1 MPKPVEI
8 EFLMRDKLSGGL
20 DAAGKSAEALGD
32 RVERVSQSITERIA
46 AQREQVRYVE
56 QCLKDLR
63 RQYDRLGPGKAQTE
77 MRAEIEACTR
87 ALEEDKAVLNGLR
100 SEHEKNSATA
110 RGLTMELRQLQGA
123 MAKMRLEGRQNSQE
137 YQTMAQRA
145 ALLQDTLGDLRTQTK
160 ILSHD
165 NAGLQGLIS
174 GASGVAGAFTMAT
187 GIMGAFASEN
197 ENLVKIQTRVQS
209 VLAITM
215 GLQQVMNALNKDS
228 AFRLV
233 TVVKMKNLLTAA
245 NTRLAAS
252 LGIST
257 AAASALMATLTL
269 GLSAVITG
277 LIVLWDRYSDSQEAA
292 AAKAK
297 ERVEIEKEGRA
308 QMIKTRFEIDSTLK
322 SLKEFNGT
330 KEQEKAKVEELNRKY
345 GESFGYYNTISE
357 WYDVLLQKGEAY
369 IQMLFLQAKV
379 QALINKATEADEQV
393 NTLQATPANKVKG
406 ATGGFGR
413 WMAKVG
419 GAQMGIL
426 PGDMDREVD
435 KSNEEVKARL
445 VQAARE
451 QRDAY
456 LDEAKKLVEDIAD
469 LGKESG
475 LGGFIAPP
483 KDGSGDVSKLT
494 QNLVDYET
502 KARRRIEDTRI
513 SLMKEGFEKERAEAQ
528 NAFEQEKAR
537 IAKEEQERLQ
547 LYERLRKAGGKVTP
561 GQKSTILAQAAA
573 QRVQAARKL
582 DHTLT
587 EIDKKEEKADA
598 DHLENLLKTYKDYAA
613 EREDAERKHDKAI
626 AALRSHLSDE
636 RLAALG
642 KQMTDRFV
650 GNVDLLARPMIDAA
664 RLAEKGWQ
672 DAGEGIATVFSSQF
686 GIDDAAGKRHEIL
699 ITPILPNGDV
709 LSEEELN
716 AYIDESLN
724 GAEDILKADTLGLV
738 IAVDV
743 DPDGTAGEALHLLQE
758 KYYALKQD
766 TEGNAASD
774 ARIRRALKV
783 AEDTKN
789 RELADLSGLLAKYRD
804 FETQRAEIRRQ
815 GNEDI
820 AALEE
825 QRTEANSE
833 QIDRAIAVARQKI
846 EEGIRSVND
855 AEAASISK
863 DNGFLKQLFGDYSS
877 LSFDKLRELIA
888 QAKQLRAYLNGKG
901 SAEGITFIS
910 AAELKNIEKSPAELD
925 KLRKALDKLLQ
936 TGKKSGSNKW
946 ENIFKTFEKGL
957 AELKGANGIKDIS
970 GAIGTIGSAA
980 ANAAGELAAMFD
992 QMGDTQTADA
1002 ISGVQQVM
1010 SAVSNIGQGFAKGGI
1025 VGGIGAAIGEAAN
1038 FIGQAF
1044 AAEARHR
1051 EALKEIERA
1060 KLDFQRQYNLAL
1072 LEQNLLLEEATSVFG
1087 ERQIMKA
1094 ANAMQVYKDALSQF
1108 EAEMKGSA
1116 PTMNWFER
1124 ITGDARGTYA
1134 ARMAQYKEGIY
1145 GLASAQ
1151 IVTGHKKTGLF
1162 GWGKGKDLYSS
1173 ILSVYPE
1180 LIDANGELD
1189 TAMLQT
1195 ILDTRKMSDETRK
1208 YLENLIELKDAMDEA
1223 EQALEDYLSST
1234 FGSLG
1239 DSVLDRVRDMAKGV
1253 TGVYGDMCDDISSKL
1268 EELAEQVV
1276 YSLFFADKFDKL
1288 QDNLKSIYAS
1298 GKSEEDIAY
1307 DVMELLDDFYSGIGS
1322 NMDAAEAW
1330 MEEFAKRAE
1339 EMGYELWKPD
1349 STTQS
1354 GKAGAFTTTMTQD
1367 QGTKLEGLMTS
1378 LQMHGASVDDKM
1390 DDIAEGLGASLDALN
1405 RIAKNTDTLPQI
1417 LALWQAIKRDG
1428 LKAK

>member
-804 FETQRAEIRRQ
+804 FEAQRAEIRRQ

-855 AEAASISK
+855 AEAASVSK

-877 LSFDKLRELIA
+877 MSFDKLRDLIA
-888 QAKQLRAYLNGKG
+888 QAKQLQAYLNGKG

-936 TGKKSGSNKW
+936 TGKKGGTNKW

-970 GAIGTIGSAA
+970 GAIGTIGGAA
-980 ANAAGELAAMFD
+980 ADAAGELAAMFD

-1025 VGGIGAAIGEAAN
+1025 VGGIGAAIGEAMN

-1072 LEQNLLLEEATSVFG
+1072 LEQNLLLKEATSVFG

-1094 ANAMQVYKDALSQF
+1094 ANAMQVYKEALSQF

-1116 PTMNWFER
+1116 PTMNWIER
-1124 ITGDARGTYA
+1124 FTGDAFGTYA
-1134 ARMAQYKEGIY
+1134 ARMAQYREGIY

-1208 YLENLIELKDAMDEA
+1208 YLENLIELKGAMDEA

-1288 QDNLKSIYAS
+1288 QDDLKSIYAS

-1307 DVMELLDDFYSGIGS
+1307 DVMDLLDDFYSGIGS
-1322 NMDAAEAW
+1322 NMDTAEAW

-1339 EMGYELWKPD
+1339 GMGYELWKPD
-1349 STTQS
+1349 ATTQS
-1354 GKAGAFTTTMTQD
+1354 GKAGAFTTMTQD
-1367 QGTKLEGLMTS
+1367 QGSKLEGLMTS

-1390 DDIAEGLGASLDALN
+1390 DDIAEGLGSSLDALN

>member
-345 GESFGYYNTISE
+345 GESFGYYNTIAE

-393 NTLQATPANKVKG
+393 NTLQATPTDKVKG

-426 PGDMDREVD
+426 PSEMDREVD

-456 LDEAKKLVEDIAD
+456 LDEAKKLVEGIAD

-582 DHTLT
+582 DHTLA

-598 DHLENLLKTYKDYAA
+598 DHLENLLKTYKDYAT

-636 RLAALG
+636 RLAAFG

-686 GIDDAAGKRHEIL
+686 GIDDAAGRRHEIL

-804 FETQRAEIRRQ
+804 FEAQRAEIRRQ

-855 AEAASISK
+855 AEAASVSK

-877 LSFDKLRELIA
+877 MSFDKLRDLIA
-888 QAKQLRAYLNGKG
+888 QAKQLQAYLNGKG

-936 TGKKSGSNKW
+936 TGKKGGTNKW

-970 GAIGTIGSAA
+970 GAIGTIGGAA
-980 ANAAGELAAMFD
+980 ADAAGELAAMFD

-1025 VGGIGAAIGEAAN
+1025 VGGIGAAIGEAMN

-1072 LEQNLLLEEATSVFG
+1072 LEQNLLLKEATSVFG

-1094 ANAMQVYKDALSQF
+1094 ANAMQVYKEALSQF

-1116 PTMNWFER
+1116 PTMNWIER
-1124 ITGDARGTYA
+1124 FTGDAFGTYA
-1134 ARMAQYKEGIY
+1134 ARMAQYREGIY

-1208 YLENLIELKDAMDEA
+1208 YLENLIELKGVMDEA

-1253 TGVYGDMCDDISSKL
+1253 TGVYGDMCDDISAKL

-1288 QDNLKSIYAS
+1288 QDDLKSIYAS

-1307 DVMELLDDFYSGIGS
+1307 DVMDLLDDFYSGIGS
-1322 NMDAAEAW
+1322 NMDTAEAW

-1339 EMGYELWKPD
+1339 GMGYELWKPD
-1349 STTQS
+1349 ATTQS
-1354 GKAGAFTTTMTQD
+1354 GKAGAFTTMTQD
-1367 QGTKLEGLMTS
+1367 QGSKLEGLMTS

-1390 DDIAEGLGASLDALN
+1390 DDIAEGLGSSLDALN

>member
-345 GESFGYYNTISE
+345 GESFGYYNTIAE

-393 NTLQATPANKVKG
+393 NTLQATPTDKVKG

-426 PGDMDREVD
+426 PSEMDREVD

-456 LDEAKKLVEDIAD
+456 LDEAKKLVEGIAD

-582 DHTLT
+582 DHTLA

-598 DHLENLLKTYKDYAA
+598 DHLENLLKTYKDYAT

-686 GIDDAAGKRHEIL
+686 GIDDAAGRRHEIL

-804 FETQRAEIRRQ
+804 FEAQRAEIRRQ

-855 AEAASISK
+855 AEAASVSK

-877 LSFDKLRELIA
+877 MSFDKLRDLIA
-888 QAKQLRAYLNGKG
+888 QAKQLQAYLNGKG

-936 TGKKSGSNKW
+936 TGKKGGTNKW

-970 GAIGTIGSAA
+970 GAIGTIGGAA
-980 ANAAGELAAMFD
+980 ADAAGELAAMFD

-1025 VGGIGAAIGEAAN
+1025 VGGIGAAIGEAMN

-1072 LEQNLLLEEATSVFG
+1072 LEQNLLLKEATSVFG

-1094 ANAMQVYKDALSQF
+1094 ANAMQVYKEALSQF

-1116 PTMNWFER
+1116 PTMNWIER
-1124 ITGDARGTYA
+1124 FTGDAFGTYA
-1134 ARMAQYKEGIY
+1134 ARMAQYREGIY

-1208 YLENLIELKDAMDEA
+1208 YLENLIELKGAMDEA

-1253 TGVYGDMCDDISSKL
+1253 TGVYGDMCDDISAKL

-1288 QDNLKSIYAS
+1288 QDDLKSIYAS

-1307 DVMELLDDFYSGIGS
+1307 DVMDLLDDFYSGIGS
-1322 NMDAAEAW
+1322 NMDTAEAW

-1339 EMGYELWKPD
+1339 GMGYELWKPD
-1349 STTQS
+1349 ATTQS
-1354 GKAGAFTTTMTQD
+1354 GKAGAFTTMTQD
-1367 QGTKLEGLMTS
+1367 QGSKLEGLMTS

-1390 DDIAEGLGASLDALN
+1390 DDIAEGLGSSLDALN

>member
-63 RQYDRLGPGKAQTE
+63 RQYDRLGPGTAQTE

-297 ERVEIEKEGRA
+297 ECVEIEKEGRA

-345 GESFGYYNTISE
+345 GESFGYYNTIAE

-393 NTLQATPANKVKG
+393 NTLQATPADKVKG

-426 PGDMDREVD
+426 PSEMDREVD
-435 KSNEEVKARL
+435 KSNEKVKARL

-547 LYERLRKAGGKVTP
+547 LYERLRKVGGKVTP

-582 DHTLT
+582 DHTLA

-686 GIDDAAGKRHEIL
+686 GIDDAAGRRHEIL

-724 GAEDILKADTLGLV
+724 GAEDILKADALGLV

-804 FETQRAEIRRQ
+804 FEAQRAEIRRQ

-888 QAKQLRAYLNGKG
+888 QAKELQAYLNGKG

-910 AAELKNIEKSPAELD
+910 AADLKNIEKSPAELD

-936 TGKKSGSNKW
+936 TGKKGGTNKW

-970 GAIGTIGSAA
+970 GAIGTIGGAA
-980 ANAAGELAAMFD
+980 ADAAGELAAMFD

-1072 LEQNLLLEEATSVFG
+1072 LEQNLLLKEASNVFG

-1124 ITGDARGTYA
+1124 ITGDALGTYA

-1288 QDNLKSIYAS
+1288 QDDLKSIYAS

-1307 DVMELLDDFYSGIGS
+1307 DVMDLLDDFYSGIGS

-1330 MEEFAKRAE
+1330 REEFAKRAE
-1339 EMGYELWKPD
+1339 EMGYDLWKPD
-1349 STTQS
+1349 ATTQS
-1354 GKAGAFTTTMTQD
+1354 GKAGASTTMTQD

-1390 DDIAEGLGASLDALN
+1390 DDIAEGLGSSLDALN

>member
-215 GLQQVMNALNKDS
+215 GLQQVMNALNEDS

-345 GESFGYYNTISE
+345 GESFGYYNTIAE

-369 IQMLFLQAKV
+369 IRMLFLQAKV

-393 NTLQATPANKVKG
+393 NTLQATPADKVKG

-426 PGDMDREVD
+426 PSEMDREVD

-582 DHTLT
+582 DHTLA

-598 DHLENLLKTYKDYAA
+598 DHLENLLKTYKDYAT

-686 GIDDAAGKRHEIL
+686 GIDDAAGRRHEIL

-804 FETQRAEIRRQ
+804 FEAQRAEIRRQ

-855 AEAASISK
+855 AEAASVSK

-877 LSFDKLRELIA
+877 MSFDKLRDLIA
-888 QAKQLRAYLNGKG
+888 QAKQLQAYLNGKG

-936 TGKKSGSNKW
+936 TGKKGGTNKW

-970 GAIGTIGSAA
+970 GAIGTIGGAA
-980 ANAAGELAAMFD
+980 ADAAGELAAMFD

-1025 VGGIGAAIGEAAN
+1025 VGGIGAAIGEAMN

-1072 LEQNLLLEEATSVFG
+1072 LEQNLLLKEATSVFG

-1094 ANAMQVYKDALSQF
+1094 ANAMQVYKEALSQF

-1116 PTMNWFER
+1116 PTMNWIER
-1124 ITGDARGTYA
+1124 FTGDAFGTYA
-1134 ARMAQYKEGIY
+1134 ARMAQYREGIY

-1208 YLENLIELKDAMDEA
+1208 YLENLIELKGAMDEA

-1253 TGVYGDMCDDISSKL
+1253 TGVYGDMCDDISAKL

-1288 QDNLKSIYAS
+1288 QDDLKSIYAS

-1307 DVMELLDDFYSGIGS
+1307 DVMDLLDDFYSGIGS
-1322 NMDAAEAW
+1322 NMDTAEAW

-1349 STTQS
+1349 ATTQS
-1354 GKAGAFTTTMTQD
+1354 GKAGAFTTMTQD
-1367 QGTKLEGLMTS
+1367 QGSKLEGLMTS

-1390 DDIAEGLGASLDALN
+1390 DDIAEGLGSSLDALN

>member
-345 GESFGYYNTISE
+345 GESFGYYNTIAE

-393 NTLQATPANKVKG
+393 NTLQATPADKVKG

-413 WMAKVG
+413 WMAKVD

-426 PGDMDREVD
+426 PSEMDREVD

-582 DHTLT
+582 DHTLA

-598 DHLENLLKTYKDYAA
+598 DHLENLLKTYKDYAT

-686 GIDDAAGKRHEIL
+686 GIDDAAGRRHEIL

-804 FETQRAEIRRQ
+804 FEAQRAEIRRQ

-855 AEAASISK
+855 AEAASVSK

-877 LSFDKLRELIA
+877 MSFDKLRDLIA
-888 QAKQLRAYLNGKG
+888 QAKQLQAYLNGKG

-936 TGKKSGSNKW
+936 MGKKGGTNKW

-970 GAIGTIGSAA
+970 GAIGTIGGAA
-980 ANAAGELAAMFD
+980 ADAAGELAAMFD

-1025 VGGIGAAIGEAAN
+1025 VGGIGAAIGEAMN

-1072 LEQNLLLEEATSVFG
+1072 LEQNLLLKEATSVFG

-1094 ANAMQVYKDALSQF
+1094 ANAMQVYKEALSQF

-1116 PTMNWFER
+1116 PTMNWIER
-1124 ITGDARGTYA
+1124 FTGDAFGTYA
-1134 ARMAQYKEGIY
+1134 ARMAQYREGIY

-1208 YLENLIELKDAMDEA
+1208 YLENLIELKGAMDEA

-1288 QDNLKSIYAS
+1288 QDDLKSIYAS

-1307 DVMELLDDFYSGIGS
+1307 DVMDLLDDFYSGIGS

-1349 STTQS
+1349 ATTQS
-1354 GKAGAFTTTMTQD
+1354 GKAGAFTTMAQD

-1390 DDIAEGLGASLDALN
+1390 DDIAEGLGSSLDALN

>member
-20 DAAGKSAEALGD
+20 EAAGKSAEALGD

-46 AQREQVRYVE
+46 TQREQVRYVE

-345 GESFGYYNTISE
+345 GESFGYYNTIAE

-393 NTLQATPANKVKG
+393 NTLQATPADKVKG

-426 PGDMDREVD
+426 LSEMDREVD

-582 DHTLT
+582 DHTLA

-613 EREDAERKHDKAI
+613 EREGAERKHDKAI

-650 GNVDLLARPMIDAA
+650 GNVDLLARPMINAA

-686 GIDDAAGKRHEIL
+686 GIDDAAGRRHEIL

-804 FETQRAEIRRQ
+804 FEAQRAEIRRQ

-855 AEAASISK
+855 AEAASVSK

-877 LSFDKLRELIA
+877 MSFDKLRDLIA
-888 QAKQLRAYLNGKG
+888 QAKQLQAYLNGKG

-936 TGKKSGSNKW
+936 TGKKGGTNKW

-970 GAIGTIGSAA
+970 GAIGTIGGAA
-980 ANAAGELAAMFD
+980 ADAAGELAAMFD

-1025 VGGIGAAIGEAAN
+1025 VGGIGAAIGEAMN

-1072 LEQNLLLEEATSVFG
+1072 LEQNLLLKEATSVFG

-1094 ANAMQVYKDALSQF
+1094 ANAMQVYKEALSQF

-1116 PTMNWFER
+1116 PTMNWIER
-1124 ITGDARGTYA
+1124 FTGDAFGTYA
-1134 ARMAQYKEGIY
+1134 ARMAQYREGIY

-1208 YLENLIELKDAMDEA
+1208 YLENLIELKGAMDEA

-1253 TGVYGDMCDDISSKL
+1253 TGVYGDMCDDISAKL

-1288 QDNLKSIYAS
+1288 QDDLKSIYAS

-1307 DVMELLDDFYSGIGS
+1307 DAMDLLDDFYSGIGS
-1322 NMDAAEAW
+1322 NMNAAEAW

-1354 GKAGAFTTTMTQD
+1354 GKAGASTTMTQD

-1390 DDIAEGLGASLDALN
+1390 DDIAEGLGSSLDALN

>member
-1 MPKPVEI
+1 MAKPVEI

-20 DAAGKSAEALGD
+20 NAAGKSVDALGD

-63 RQYDRLGPGKAQTE
+63 RQYDKLAPGKAQTE

-87 ALEEDKAVLNGLR
+87 ALDEDKAMLAGLR

-160 ILSHD
+160 ILAHD
-165 NAGLQGLIS
+165 NAGLQGLMS
-174 GASGVAGAFTMAT
+174 GVNGVAGAFTMAT
-187 GIMGAFASEN
+187 GVMGAFASEN

-209 VLAITM
+209 VLAITI

-233 TVVKMKNLLTAA
+233 TVVKMKNLLAAA

-277 LIVLWDRYSDSQEAA
+277 LIVLWDRYADSQEEA

-297 ERVEIEKEGRA
+297 ERVEIEKAGRA
-308 QMIKTRFEIDSTLK
+308 QMIKTRFEIDSTVK
-322 SLKEFNGT
+322 SLKEFTGT

-345 GESFGYYNTISE
+345 GESFGYYNSIAE
-357 WYDVLLQKGEAY
+357 WYDVLLEKGEAY

-379 QALINKATEADEQV
+379 QGLIDKATEADER
-393 NTLQATPANKVKG
+393 LQTAEAKPTSDYDTWWGYGGKVDRFFSTNERYQNSPNGVWLK
-406 ATGGFGR
+406 AEAVSA
-413 WMAKVG
+413 AKK
-419 GAQMGIL
+419 
-426 PGDMDREVD
+426 E
-435 KSNEEVKARL
+435 
-445 VQAARE
+445 
-451 QRDAY
+451 RDAY
-456 LDEAKKLVEDIAD
+456 LEEAKKLMDDIANI
-469 LGKESG
+469 GKDSG
-475 LGGFIAPP
+475 IRGFIKPS
-483 KDGSGDVSKLT
+483 KGGSTDASKLT

-502 KARRRIEDTRI
+502 KARQRIENTRI
-513 SLMKEGFEKERAEAQ
+513 ALMKEGFEKERAEAQ

-547 LYERLRKAGGKVTP
+547 LYDRLRKAGGKVSP
-561 GQKSTILAQAAA
+561 EQKGAILAQAAA
-573 QRVQAARKL
+573 QRVQAAQVL
-582 DHTLT
+582 DKALAD
-587 EIDKKEEKADA
+587 IDKKEEKANKEQ
-598 DHLENLLKTYKDYAA
+598 LEKLLKPYQDYAA
-613 EREDAERKHDKAI
+613 QREEIESKHNKAI
-626 AALRSHLSDE
+626 AELRSHLSDE

-642 KQMTDRFV
+642 KRMTDRFS

-699 ITPILPNGDV
+699 VTPILPSGEV
-709 LSEEELN
+709 LSEAELN

-724 GAEDILKADTLGLV
+724 GADDILKADTLGLV

-758 KYYALKQD
+758 EYYALKQD

-783 AEDTKN
+783 AENTKT

-804 FETQRAEIRRQ
+804 FEAQRAEIRRQ

-825 QRTEANSE
+825 QRTKDNSE

-855 AEAASISK
+855 AEAAAVSK
-863 DNGFLKQLFGDYSS
+863 DNGFLKQLFGDYST
-877 LSFDKLRELIA
+877 LSFDKLRDLIA
-888 QAKQLRAYLNGKG
+888 QAKQLQAYLNGKG

-910 AAELKNIEKSPAELD
+910 AADLKNIEKSPAELD
-925 KLRKALDKLLQ
+925 KLRKALDKLLK
-936 TGKKSGSNKW
+936 TGKSNGSNKW
-946 ENIFKTFEKGL
+946 ESIFKTFEKGL
-957 AELKGANGIKDIS
+957 AELNSAKGAKEIS

-980 ANAAGELAAMFD
+980 ADAAGELADMFE

-1010 SAVSNIGQGFAKGGI
+1010 GAVSNIGQGFAKGGLI
-1025 VGGIGAAIGEAAN
+1025 GGIGAAIGEAAN

-1072 LEQNLLLEEATSVFG
+1072 LEQNLLLKEASNVFG

-1094 ANAMQVYKDALSQF
+1094 ANAMQVYKEALSQF
-1108 EAEMKGSA
+1108 AAEMKGSA
-1116 PTMNWFER
+1116 PTMSLIER
-1124 ITGDARGTYA
+1124 ITGDAYGTYA
-1134 ARMAQYKEGIY
+1134 ARMAQYQEGIY

-1162 GWGKGKDLYSS
+1162 GWGKGKDVYSS
-1173 ILSVYPE
+1173 ILAVYPE
-1180 LIDANGELD
+1180 LIDANGNLD
-1189 TAMLQT
+1189 TVMLQT

-1223 EQALEDYLSST
+1223 EQALKDYLSET

-1253 TGVYGDMCDDISSKL
+1253 TGVYDDMCDDIAAKL
-1268 EELAEQVV
+1268 EELADQVV

-1288 QDNLKSIYAS
+1288 QDDLKSIYSS

-1307 DVMELLDDFYSGIGS
+1307 DVMDLLDDFYSGIGS

-1330 MEEFAKRAE
+1330 MVEFAKRAE

-1349 STTQS
+1349 GTTQS
-1354 GKAGAFTTTMTQD
+1354 GRAGAFTAMTQD

-1390 DDIAEGLGASLDALN
+1390 DNIAEGLGASLDALN
-1405 RIAKNTDTLPQI
+1405 RIAKNTDALPLM

-1428 LKAK
+1428 LKVK

>member
-110 RGLTMELRQLQGA
+110 RGLTMGLRQLQGA

-345 GESFGYYNTISE
+345 GESFGYYNTIAE

-393 NTLQATPANKVKG
+393 NTLQATPADKVKG

-419 GAQMGIL
+419 GAQMGML
-426 PGDMDREVD
+426 PSEMDREVD
-435 KSNEEVKARL
+435 KSNEKVKARL

-582 DHTLT
+582 DHTLA

-598 DHLENLLKTYKDYAA
+598 DHLENLLKTYKDYAT

-686 GIDDAAGKRHEIL
+686 GIDDAAGRRHEIL

-804 FETQRAEIRRQ
+804 FEAQRAEIRRQ

-863 DNGFLKQLFGDYSS
+863 DNGFLKQLFGDYLS

-888 QAKQLRAYLNGKG
+888 QAKELQAYLNGKG

-910 AAELKNIEKSPAELD
+910 AADLKNIEKSPAELD

-936 TGKKSGSNKW
+936 TGKKGGTNKW

-970 GAIGTIGSAA
+970 GAIGTIGGVAA
-980 ANAAGELAAMFD
+980 DAAGELAAMFD

-1025 VGGIGAAIGEAAN
+1025 VGGIGAAIGEAMN

-1072 LEQNLLLEEATSVFG
+1072 LEQNLLLKEATSVFG

-1094 ANAMQVYKDALSQF
+1094 ANAMQVYKEALSQF
-1108 EAEMKGSA
+1108 EAEMKGST
-1116 PTMNWFER
+1116 PTMNWIER
-1124 ITGDARGTYA
+1124 FTGDAFGTYA
-1134 ARMAQYKEGIY
+1134 ARMAQYREGIY

-1288 QDNLKSIYAS
+1288 QDDLKSIYAS

-1307 DVMELLDDFYSGIGS
+1307 DVMDLLDDFYSGIGS

-1349 STTQS
+1349 ATTQS
-1354 GKAGAFTTTMTQD
+1354 GKAGASTTMTQD

-1390 DDIAEGLGASLDALN
+1390 DDIAEGLGSSLDALN

>member
-345 GESFGYYNTISE
+345 GESFGYYNTIAE

-393 NTLQATPANKVKG
+393 NTLQATPADKVKG

-419 GAQMGIL
+419 GAQMGML
-426 PGDMDREVD
+426 PSEMDREVD
-435 KSNEEVKARL
+435 KSNEKVKARL

-582 DHTLT
+582 DHTLA

-598 DHLENLLKTYKDYAA
+598 DHLENLLKTHKDYAT

-686 GIDDAAGKRHEIL
+686 GIDDAAGRRHEIL

-804 FETQRAEIRRQ
+804 FEAQRAEIRRQ

-863 DNGFLKQLFGDYSS
+863 DNGFLKQLFGDYLS

-888 QAKQLRAYLNGKG
+888 QAKELQAYLNGKG

-910 AAELKNIEKSPAELD
+910 AADLKNIEKSPAELD

-936 TGKKSGSNKW
+936 TGKKGGTNKW

-970 GAIGTIGSAA
+970 GAIGTIGGVAA
-980 ANAAGELAAMFD
+980 DAAGELAAMFD

-1025 VGGIGAAIGEAAN
+1025 VGGIGAAIGEAMN

-1072 LEQNLLLEEATSVFG
+1072 LEQNLLLKEATSVFG

-1094 ANAMQVYKDALSQF
+1094 ANAMQVYKEALSQF
-1108 EAEMKGSA
+1108 EAEMKGST
-1116 PTMNWFER
+1116 PTMNWIER
-1124 ITGDARGTYA
+1124 FTGDAFGTYA
-1134 ARMAQYKEGIY
+1134 ARMAQYREGIY

-1288 QDNLKSIYAS
+1288 QDDLKSIYAS

-1307 DVMELLDDFYSGIGS
+1307 DVMDLLDDFYSGIGS

-1349 STTQS
+1349 ATTQS
-1354 GKAGAFTTTMTQD
+1354 GKAGASTTMTQD

-1390 DDIAEGLGASLDALN
+1390 DDIAEGLGSSLDALN

>member
-20 DAAGKSAEALGD
+20 DAVGKSAEALGD

-145 ALLQDTLGDLRTQTK
+145 ALLQDTLGDLCTQTK

-345 GESFGYYNTISE
+345 GESFGYYNTIAE

-393 NTLQATPANKVKG
+393 NTLQATPADKVKG

-426 PGDMDREVD
+426 PSEMDREVD
-435 KSNEEVKARL
+435 KSNEKVKARL

-582 DHTLT
+582 DHTLA

-598 DHLENLLKTYKDYAA
+598 DHLENLLKTYKDYAT

-686 GIDDAAGKRHEIL
+686 GIDDAAGRRHEIL

-766 TEGNAASD
+766 MEGNAASD

-789 RELADLSGLLAKYRD
+789 RELADLSSLLAKYRD
-804 FETQRAEIRRQ
+804 FEAQRAEIRRQ

-855 AEAASISK
+855 AEAASVSK
-863 DNGFLKQLFGDYSS
+863 DNGFLKQLFGDYLSM
-877 LSFDKLRELIA
+877 SFDKLRDLIA
-888 QAKQLRAYLNGKG
+888 QAKQLQAYLNGKG

-936 TGKKSGSNKW
+936 TGKKGGTNKW

-970 GAIGTIGSAA
+970 GAIGTIGGAA
-980 ANAAGELAAMFD
+980 ADAAGELAAMFD

-1025 VGGIGAAIGEAAN
+1025 VGGIGAAIGEAMN

-1072 LEQNLLLEEATSVFG
+1072 LEQNLLLKEATSVFG

-1094 ANAMQVYKDALSQF
+1094 ANAMQVYKEALSQF

-1116 PTMNWFER
+1116 PTMNWIER
-1124 ITGDARGTYA
+1124 FTGDAFGTYA
-1134 ARMAQYKEGIY
+1134 ARMAQYREGIY

-1208 YLENLIELKDAMDEA
+1208 YLENLIELKGAMDEA

-1288 QDNLKSIYAS
+1288 QDDLKSIYAS

-1307 DVMELLDDFYSGIGS
+1307 DVMDLLDDFYSGIGS
-1322 NMDAAEAW
+1322 NMDTAEAW

-1349 STTQS
+1349 ATTQS
-1354 GKAGAFTTTMTQD
+1354 GKAGAFTTMTQD
-1367 QGTKLEGLMTS
+1367 QGSKLEGLMTS

-1390 DDIAEGLGASLDALN
+1390 DDIAEGLGSSLDALN

>member
-345 GESFGYYNTISE
+345 GESFGYYNTIAE

-393 NTLQATPANKVKG
+393 NTLQATPTDKVKG

-426 PGDMDREVD
+426 HGDMDREVD

-456 LDEAKKLVEDIAD
+456 LDEAKKLVEGIAD

-582 DHTLT
+582 DHTLA

-598 DHLENLLKTYKDYAA
+598 DHLENLLKTYKDYAT

-686 GIDDAAGKRHEIL
+686 GIDDAAGRRHEIL

-804 FETQRAEIRRQ
+804 FEAQRAEIRRQ

-855 AEAASISK
+855 AEAASVSK

-877 LSFDKLRELIA
+877 MSFDKLRDLIA
-888 QAKQLRAYLNGKG
+888 QAKQLQAYLNGKG

-936 TGKKSGSNKW
+936 TGKKGGTNKW

-970 GAIGTIGSAA
+970 GAIGTIGGAA
-980 ANAAGELAAMFD
+980 ADAAGELAAMFD

-1025 VGGIGAAIGEAAN
+1025 VGGIGAAIGEAMN

-1072 LEQNLLLEEATSVFG
+1072 LEQNLLLKEATSVFG

-1094 ANAMQVYKDALSQF
+1094 ANAMQVYKEALSQF

-1116 PTMNWFER
+1116 PTMNWIER
-1124 ITGDARGTYA
+1124 FTGDAFGTYA
-1134 ARMAQYKEGIY
+1134 ARMAQYREGIY

-1208 YLENLIELKDAMDEA
+1208 YLENLIELKGAMDEA

-1253 TGVYGDMCDDISSKL
+1253 TGVYGDMCDDISAKL

-1288 QDNLKSIYAS
+1288 QDDLKSIYAS

-1307 DVMELLDDFYSGIGS
+1307 DVMDLLDDFYSGIGS
-1322 NMDAAEAW
+1322 NMDTAEAW

-1339 EMGYELWKPD
+1339 GMGYELWKPD
-1349 STTQS
+1349 ATTQS
-1354 GKAGAFTTTMTQD
+1354 GKAGAFTTMTQD
-1367 QGTKLEGLMTS
+1367 QGSKLEGLMTS

-1390 DDIAEGLGASLDALN
+1390 DDIAEGLGSSLDALN

>member
-345 GESFGYYNTISE
+345 GESFGYYNTIAE

-393 NTLQATPANKVKG
+393 NTLQATPADKVKG

-426 PGDMDREVD
+426 PSEMDREVD

-582 DHTLT
+582 DHTLA

-598 DHLENLLKTYKDYAA
+598 DHLENLLKTYKDYAT

-686 GIDDAAGKRHEIL
+686 GIDDAAGRRHEIL

-743 DPDGTAGEALHLLQE
+743 DPDGTAGEVLHLLQE

-804 FETQRAEIRRQ
+804 FEAQRAEIRRQ

-855 AEAASISK
+855 AEAASVSK

-877 LSFDKLRELIA
+877 MSFDKLRDLIA
-888 QAKQLRAYLNGKG
+888 QAKQLQAYLNGKG

-936 TGKKSGSNKW
+936 MGKKGGTNKW

-970 GAIGTIGSAA
+970 GAIGTIGGAA
-980 ANAAGELAAMFD
+980 ADAAGELAAMFD

-1025 VGGIGAAIGEAAN
+1025 VGGIGAAIGEAMN

-1072 LEQNLLLEEATSVFG
+1072 LEQNLLLKEATSVFG

-1094 ANAMQVYKDALSQF
+1094 ANAMQVYKEALSQF

-1116 PTMNWFER
+1116 PTMNWIER
-1124 ITGDARGTYA
+1124 FTGDAFGTYA
-1134 ARMAQYKEGIY
+1134 ARMAQYREGIY

-1208 YLENLIELKDAMDEA
+1208 YLENLIELKGAMDEA

-1288 QDNLKSIYAS
+1288 QDDLKSIYAS

-1307 DVMELLDDFYSGIGS
+1307 DVMDLLDDFYSGIGS

-1349 STTQS
+1349 ATTQS
-1354 GKAGAFTTTMTQD
+1354 GKAGAFTTMAQD

-1390 DDIAEGLGASLDALN
+1390 DDIAEGLGSSLDALN

>member
-345 GESFGYYNTISE
+345 GESFGYYNTIVE

-393 NTLQATPANKVKG
+393 NTLQATPTDKVKG

-426 PGDMDREVD
+426 PSEMDREVD

-456 LDEAKKLVEDIAD
+456 LDEAKKLVEGIAD

-582 DHTLT
+582 DHTLA

-598 DHLENLLKTYKDYAA
+598 DHLENLLKTYKDYAT

-686 GIDDAAGKRHEIL
+686 GIDDAAGRRHEIL

-804 FETQRAEIRRQ
+804 FEAQRAEIRRQ

-855 AEAASISK
+855 AEAASVSK

-877 LSFDKLRELIA
+877 MSFDKLRDLIA
-888 QAKQLRAYLNGKG
+888 QAKQLQAYLNGKG

-936 TGKKSGSNKW
+936 TGKKGGTNKW

-970 GAIGTIGSAA
+970 GAIGTIGGAA
-980 ANAAGELAAMFD
+980 ADAAGELAAMFD

-1025 VGGIGAAIGEAAN
+1025 VGGIGAAIGEAMN

-1072 LEQNLLLEEATSVFG
+1072 LEQNLLLKEATSVFG

-1094 ANAMQVYKDALSQF
+1094 ANAMQVYKEALSQF

-1116 PTMNWFER
+1116 PTMNWIER
-1124 ITGDARGTYA
+1124 FTGDAFGTYA
-1134 ARMAQYKEGIY
+1134 ARMAQYREGIY

-1208 YLENLIELKDAMDEA
+1208 YLENLIELKGAMDEA

-1253 TGVYGDMCDDISSKL
+1253 TGVYGDMCDDISAKL

-1288 QDNLKSIYAS
+1288 QDDLKSIYAS

-1307 DVMELLDDFYSGIGS
+1307 DVMDLLDDFYSGIGS
-1322 NMDAAEAW
+1322 NMDTAEAW

-1339 EMGYELWKPD
+1339 GMGYELWKPD
-1349 STTQS
+1349 ATTQS
-1354 GKAGAFTTTMTQD
+1354 GKAGAFTTMTQD
-1367 QGTKLEGLMTS
+1367 QGSKLEGLMTS

-1390 DDIAEGLGASLDALN
+1390 DDIAEGLGSSLDALN

>member
-228 AFRLV
+228 TFRLV

-345 GESFGYYNTISE
+345 GESFGYYNTIAE

-393 NTLQATPANKVKG
+393 NTLQATPADKVKG

-419 GAQMGIL
+419 GAQMGML
-426 PGDMDREVD
+426 PSEMDREVD
-435 KSNEEVKARL
+435 KSNEKVKARL

-582 DHTLT
+582 DHTLA

-598 DHLENLLKTYKDYAA
+598 DHLENLLKTYKDYAT

-686 GIDDAAGKRHEIL
+686 GIDDAAGRRHEIL

-804 FETQRAEIRRQ
+804 FEAQRAEIRRQ

-863 DNGFLKQLFGDYSS
+863 DNGFLKQLFGDYLS

-888 QAKQLRAYLNGKG
+888 QAKELQAYLNGKG

-910 AAELKNIEKSPAELD
+910 AADLKNIEKSPAELD

-936 TGKKSGSNKW
+936 TGKKGGTNKW

-970 GAIGTIGSAA
+970 GAIGTIGGVAA
-980 ANAAGELAAMFD
+980 DAAGELAAMFD

-1025 VGGIGAAIGEAAN
+1025 VGGIGAAIGEAMN

-1072 LEQNLLLEEATSVFG
+1072 LEQNLLLKEATSVFG

-1094 ANAMQVYKDALSQF
+1094 ANAMQVYKEALSQF
-1108 EAEMKGSA
+1108 EAEMKGST
-1116 PTMNWFER
+1116 PTMNWIER
-1124 ITGDARGTYA
+1124 FTGDAFGTYA
-1134 ARMAQYKEGIY
+1134 ARMAQYREGIY

-1288 QDNLKSIYAS
+1288 QDDLKSIYAS

-1307 DVMELLDDFYSGIGS
+1307 DVMDLLDDFYSGIGS

-1349 STTQS
+1349 ATTQS
-1354 GKAGAFTTTMTQD
+1354 GKAGASTTMTQD

-1390 DDIAEGLGASLDALN
+1390 DDIAEGLGSSLDALN

>member
-345 GESFGYYNTISE
+345 GESFGYYNTIAE

-393 NTLQATPANKVKG
+393 NTLQATPADKVKG

-426 PGDMDREVD
+426 PSEMDREVD

-456 LDEAKKLVEDIAD
+456 FDEAKKLVEDIAD

-582 DHTLT
+582 DHTLA

-598 DHLENLLKTYKDYAA
+598 DHLENLLKTYKDYAT

-686 GIDDAAGKRHEIL
+686 GIDDAAGRRHEIL

-804 FETQRAEIRRQ
+804 FEAQRAEIRRQ

-855 AEAASISK
+855 AEAASVSK

-877 LSFDKLRELIA
+877 MSFDKLRDLIA
-888 QAKQLRAYLNGKG
+888 QAKQLQAYLNGKG

-936 TGKKSGSNKW
+936 MGKKGGTNKW

-970 GAIGTIGSAA
+970 GAIGTIGGAA
-980 ANAAGELAAMFD
+980 ADAAGELAAMFD

-1025 VGGIGAAIGEAAN
+1025 VGGIGAAIGEAMN

-1072 LEQNLLLEEATSVFG
+1072 LEQNLLLKEATSVFG

-1094 ANAMQVYKDALSQF
+1094 ANAMQVYKEALSQF

-1116 PTMNWFER
+1116 PTMNWIER
-1124 ITGDARGTYA
+1124 FTGDAFGTYA
-1134 ARMAQYKEGIY
+1134 ARMAQYREGIY

-1208 YLENLIELKDAMDEA
+1208 YLENLIELKGAMDEA

-1288 QDNLKSIYAS
+1288 QDDLKSIYAS

-1307 DVMELLDDFYSGIGS
+1307 DVMDLLDDFYSGIGS

-1349 STTQS
+1349 ATTQS
-1354 GKAGAFTTTMTQD
+1354 GKAGAFTTMAQD

-1390 DDIAEGLGASLDALN
+1390 DDIAEGLGSSLDALN

>member
-1 MPKPVEI
+1 MLLP
-8 EFLMRDKLSGGL
+8 M
-20 DAAGKSAEALGD
+20 
-32 RVERVSQSITERIA
+32 RVSA
-46 AQREQVRYVE
+46 VRS
-56 QCLKDLR
+56 
-63 RQYDRLGPGKAQTE
+63 
-77 MRAEIEACTR
+77 
-87 ALEEDKAVLNGLR
+87 R
-100 SEHEKNSATA
+100 S
-110 RGLTMELRQLQGA
+110 
-123 MAKMRLEGRQNSQE
+123 
-137 YQTMAQRA
+137 
-145 ALLQDTLGDLRTQTK
+145 
-160 ILSHD
+160 
-165 NAGLQGLIS
+165 
-174 GASGVAGAFTMAT
+174 
-187 GIMGAFASEN
+187 
-197 ENLVKIQTRVQS
+197 
-209 VLAITM
+209 
-215 GLQQVMNALNKDS
+215 
-228 AFRLV
+228 
-233 TVVKMKNLLTAA
+233 
-245 NTRLAAS
+245 
-252 LGIST
+252 
-257 AAASALMATLTL
+257 
-269 GLSAVITG
+269 
-277 LIVLWDRYSDSQEAA
+277 
-292 AAKAK
+292 
-297 ERVEIEKEGRA
+297 
-308 QMIKTRFEIDSTLK
+308 
-322 SLKEFNGT
+322 
-330 KEQEKAKVEELNRKY
+330 
-345 GESFGYYNTISE
+345 
-357 WYDVLLQKGEAY
+357 
-369 IQMLFLQAKV
+369 
-379 QALINKATEADEQV
+379 
-393 NTLQATPANKVKG
+393 
-406 ATGGFGR
+406 
-413 WMAKVG
+413 
-419 GAQMGIL
+419 
-426 PGDMDREVD
+426 
-435 KSNEEVKARL
+435 
-445 VQAARE
+445 
-451 QRDAY
+451 
-456 LDEAKKLVEDIAD
+456 
-469 LGKESG
+469 
-475 LGGFIAPP
+475 P
-483 KDGSGDVSKLT
+483 K
-494 QNLVDYET
+494 
-502 KARRRIEDTRI
+502 
-513 SLMKEGFEKERAEAQ
+513 
-528 NAFEQEKAR
+528 
-537 IAKEEQERLQ
+537 
-547 LYERLRKAGGKVTP
+547 
-561 GQKSTILAQAAA
+561 
-573 QRVQAARKL
+573 
-582 DHTLT
+582 
-587 EIDKKEEKADA
+587 
-598 DHLENLLKTYKDYAA
+598 
-613 EREDAERKHDKAI
+613 
-626 AALRSHLSDE
+626 
-636 RLAALG
+636 
-642 KQMTDRFV
+642 
-650 GNVDLLARPMIDAA
+650 
-664 RLAEKGWQ
+664 
-672 DAGEGIATVFSSQF
+672 
-686 GIDDAAGKRHEIL
+686 
-699 ITPILPNGDV
+699 
-709 LSEEELN
+709 
-716 AYIDESLN
+716 
-724 GAEDILKADTLGLV
+724 
-738 IAVDV
+738 
-743 DPDGTAGEALHLLQE
+743 
-758 KYYALKQD
+758 
-766 TEGNAASD
+766 
-774 ARIRRALKV
+774 IRRTGSWPICRAF
-783 AEDTKN
+783 
-789 RELADLSGLLAKYRD
+789 LAKYRD
-804 FETQRAEIRRQ
+804 FEAQRAEIRRQ

-855 AEAASISK
+855 AEAASVSK

-877 LSFDKLRELIA
+877 MSFDKLRDLIA
-888 QAKQLRAYLNGKG
+888 QAKQLQAYLNGKG

-936 TGKKSGSNKW
+936 MGKKGGTNKW

-970 GAIGTIGSAA
+970 GAIGTIGGAA
-980 ANAAGELAAMFD
+980 ADAAGELAAMFD

-1025 VGGIGAAIGEAAN
+1025 VGGIGAAIGEAMN

-1072 LEQNLLLEEATSVFG
+1072 LEQNLLLKEATSVFG

-1094 ANAMQVYKDALSQF
+1094 ANAMQVYKEALSQF

-1116 PTMNWFER
+1116 PTMNWIER
-1124 ITGDARGTYA
+1124 FTGDAFGTYA
-1134 ARMAQYKEGIY
+1134 ARMAQYREGIY

-1208 YLENLIELKDAMDEA
+1208 YLENLIELKGAMDEA

-1288 QDNLKSIYAS
+1288 QDDLKSIYAS

-1307 DVMELLDDFYSGIGS
+1307 DVMDLLDDFYSGIGS

-1349 STTQS
+1349 ATTQS
-1354 GKAGAFTTTMTQD
+1354 GKAGAFTTMAQD

-1390 DDIAEGLGASLDALN
+1390 DDIAEGLGSSLDALN

>member
-345 GESFGYYNTISE
+345 GESFGYYNTIAE

-393 NTLQATPANKVKG
+393 NTLQATPADKVKG

-426 PGDMDREVD
+426 PSEMDREVD

-483 KDGSGDVSKLT
+483 KDGSGNVSKLT

-528 NAFEQEKAR
+528 NAFEQEKSR

-547 LYERLRKAGGKVTP
+547 LYERLRKAGGNVTP
-561 GQKSTILAQAAA
+561 GQKGTILAQAAA

-686 GIDDAAGKRHEIL
+686 GIDDAAGRRHEIL

-789 RELADLSGLLAKYRD
+789 RELSDLSGLLAKYRD
-804 FETQRAEIRRQ
+804 FEAQRAEIRRQ

-888 QAKQLRAYLNGKG
+888 QAKELQAYLNGKG

-910 AAELKNIEKSPAELD
+910 AADLKNIEKSPAELD
-925 KLRKALDKLLQ
+925 KLRKALDKLLK
-936 TGKKSGSNKW
+936 TGKSNGSNKW
-946 ENIFKTFEKGL
+946 EGIFKTFEKGL

-970 GAIGTIGSAA
+970 GAIGTIGGAA
-980 ANAAGELAAMFD
+980 ADAAGELAAMFD

-1072 LEQNLLLEEATSVFG
+1072 LEQNLLLEEATNVFG

-1124 ITGDARGTYA
+1124 ITGDALGTYA
-1134 ARMAQYKEGIY
+1134 ARMAQYREGIY

-1208 YLENLIELKDAMDEA
+1208 YLENLIELKDVMDEA

-1288 QDNLKSIYAS
+1288 QDDLKSIYAS

-1307 DVMELLDDFYSGIGS
+1307 DVMDLLDDFYSGIGS

-1349 STTQS
+1349 ATTQS
-1354 GKAGAFTTTMTQD
+1354 GKAGAFTTMTQD

-1390 DDIAEGLGASLDALN
+1390 DDIAEGLGSSLDALN

>member
-20 DAAGKSAEALGD
+20 DAVGKSAEALGD

-345 GESFGYYNTISE
+345 GESFGYYNTIAE

-393 NTLQATPANKVKG
+393 NTLQATPADKVKG

-426 PGDMDREVD
+426 PSEMDREVD
-435 KSNEEVKARL
+435 KSNEKVKARL

-582 DHTLT
+582 DHTLA

-598 DHLENLLKTYKDYAA
+598 DHLENLLKTYKDYAT

-686 GIDDAAGKRHEIL
+686 GIDDAAGRRHEIL

-766 TEGNAASD
+766 MEGNAASD

-789 RELADLSGLLAKYRD
+789 RELADLSSLLAKYRD
-804 FETQRAEIRRQ
+804 FEAQRAEIRRQ

-855 AEAASISK
+855 AEAASVSK
-863 DNGFLKQLFGDYSS
+863 DNGFLKQLFGDYLSM
-877 LSFDKLRELIA
+877 SFDKLRDLIA
-888 QAKQLRAYLNGKG
+888 QAKQLQAYLNGKG

-936 TGKKSGSNKW
+936 TGKKGGTNKW

-970 GAIGTIGSAA
+970 GAIGTIGGAA
-980 ANAAGELAAMFD
+980 ADAAGELAAMFD

-1025 VGGIGAAIGEAAN
+1025 VGGIGAAIGEAMN

-1072 LEQNLLLEEATSVFG
+1072 LEQNLLLKEATSVFG

-1094 ANAMQVYKDALSQF
+1094 ANAMQVYKEALSQF

-1116 PTMNWFER
+1116 PTMNWIER
-1124 ITGDARGTYA
+1124 FTGDAFGTYA
-1134 ARMAQYKEGIY
+1134 ARMAQYREGIY

-1208 YLENLIELKDAMDEA
+1208 YLENLIELKGVMDEA

-1288 QDNLKSIYAS
+1288 QDDLKSIYAS

-1307 DVMELLDDFYSGIGS
+1307 DVMDLLDDFYSGIGS
-1322 NMDAAEAW
+1322 NMDTAEAW

-1349 STTQS
+1349 ATTQS
-1354 GKAGAFTTTMTQD
+1354 GKAGAFTTMTQD
-1367 QGTKLEGLMTS
+1367 QGSKLEGLMTS

-1390 DDIAEGLGASLDALN
+1390 DDIAEGLGSSLDALN

>member
-20 DAAGKSAEALGD
+20 DAVGKSAEALGD

-345 GESFGYYNTISE
+345 GESFGYYNTIAE

-393 NTLQATPANKVKG
+393 NTLQATPADKVKG

-426 PGDMDREVD
+426 PSEMDREVD
-435 KSNEEVKARL
+435 KSNEKVKARL

-582 DHTLT
+582 DHTLA
-587 EIDKKEEKADA
+587 EIDEKEEKADA
-598 DHLENLLKTYKDYAA
+598 DHLENLLKTYKDYAT

-686 GIDDAAGKRHEIL
+686 GIDDAAGRRHEIL

-766 TEGNAASD
+766 MEGNAASD

-789 RELADLSGLLAKYRD
+789 RELADLSSLLAKYRD
-804 FETQRAEIRRQ
+804 FEAQRAEIRRQ

-855 AEAASISK
+855 AEAASVSK
-863 DNGFLKQLFGDYSS
+863 DNGFLKQLFGDYLSM
-877 LSFDKLRELIA
+877 SFDKLRDLIA
-888 QAKQLRAYLNGKG
+888 QAKQLQAYLNGKG

-936 TGKKSGSNKW
+936 TGKKGGTNKW

-970 GAIGTIGSAA
+970 GAIGTIGGAA
-980 ANAAGELAAMFD
+980 ADAAGELAAMFD

-1025 VGGIGAAIGEAAN
+1025 VGGIGAAIGEAMN

-1072 LEQNLLLEEATSVFG
+1072 LEQNLLLKEATSVFG

-1094 ANAMQVYKDALSQF
+1094 ANAMQVYKEALSQF

-1116 PTMNWFER
+1116 PTMNWIER
-1124 ITGDARGTYA
+1124 FTGDAFGTYA
-1134 ARMAQYKEGIY
+1134 ARMAQYREGIY

-1195 ILDTRKMSDETRK
+1195 ILDTRKMSGETRK
-1208 YLENLIELKDAMDEA
+1208 YLENLIELKGAMDEA

-1288 QDNLKSIYAS
+1288 QDDLKSIYAS

-1307 DVMELLDDFYSGIGS
+1307 DVMDLLDDFYSGIGS
-1322 NMDAAEAW
+1322 NMDTAEAW

-1349 STTQS
+1349 ATTQS
-1354 GKAGAFTTTMTQD
+1354 GKAGAFTTMTQD
-1367 QGTKLEGLMTS
+1367 QGSKLEGLMTS

-1390 DDIAEGLGASLDALN
+1390 DDIAEGLGSSLDALN

>member
-269 GLSAVITG
+269 GLSAVITS

-345 GESFGYYNTISE
+345 GESFGYYNTIAE

-393 NTLQATPANKVKG
+393 NTLQATPADKVKG

-426 PGDMDREVD
+426 PSEMDREVD

-582 DHTLT
+582 DHTLA

-598 DHLENLLKTYKDYAA
+598 DHLENLLKTYKDYAT

-686 GIDDAAGKRHEIL
+686 GIDDAAGRRHEIL

-804 FETQRAEIRRQ
+804 FEAQRAEIRRQ

-855 AEAASISK
+855 AEAASVSK

-877 LSFDKLRELIA
+877 MSFDKLRDLIA
-888 QAKQLRAYLNGKG
+888 QAKQLQAYLNGKG

-936 TGKKSGSNKW
+936 MGKKGGTNKW

-970 GAIGTIGSAA
+970 GAIGTIGGAA
-980 ANAAGELAAMFD
+980 ADAAGELAAMFD

-1025 VGGIGAAIGEAAN
+1025 VGGIGAAIGEAMN

-1072 LEQNLLLEEATSVFG
+1072 LEQNLLLKEATSVFG

-1094 ANAMQVYKDALSQF
+1094 ANAMQVYKEALSQF

-1116 PTMNWFER
+1116 PTMNWIER
-1124 ITGDARGTYA
+1124 FTGDAFGTYA
-1134 ARMAQYKEGIY
+1134 ARMAQYREGIY

-1208 YLENLIELKDAMDEA
+1208 YLENLIELKGAMDEA

-1288 QDNLKSIYAS
+1288 QDDLKSIYAS

-1307 DVMELLDDFYSGIGS
+1307 DVMDLLDDFYSGIGS

-1349 STTQS
+1349 ATTQS
-1354 GKAGAFTTTMTQD
+1354 GKAGAFTTMAQD

-1390 DDIAEGLGASLDALN
+1390 DDIAEGLGSSLDALN

>member
-20 DAAGKSAEALGD
+20 DAVGKSAEALGD

-345 GESFGYYNTISE
+345 GESFGYYNTIAE

-393 NTLQATPANKVKG
+393 NTLQATPADKVKG

-426 PGDMDREVD
+426 PSEMDREVD
-435 KSNEEVKARL
+435 KSNEKVKARL

-528 NAFEQEKAR
+528 NAFEQEKTR

-582 DHTLT
+582 DHTLA

-598 DHLENLLKTYKDYAA
+598 DHLENLLKTYKDYAT

-686 GIDDAAGKRHEIL
+686 GIDDAAGRRHEIL

-766 TEGNAASD
+766 MEGNAASD

-789 RELADLSGLLAKYRD
+789 RELADLSSLLAKYRD
-804 FETQRAEIRRQ
+804 FEAQRAEIRRQ

-855 AEAASISK
+855 AEAASVSK
-863 DNGFLKQLFGDYSS
+863 DNGFLKQLFGDYLSM
-877 LSFDKLRELIA
+877 SFDKLRDLIA
-888 QAKQLRAYLNGKG
+888 QAKQLQAYLNGKG

-936 TGKKSGSNKW
+936 TGKKGGTNKW

-970 GAIGTIGSAA
+970 GAIGTIGGAA
-980 ANAAGELAAMFD
+980 ADAAGELAAMFD

-1025 VGGIGAAIGEAAN
+1025 VGGIGAAIGEAMN

-1072 LEQNLLLEEATSVFG
+1072 LEQNLLLKEATSVFG

-1094 ANAMQVYKDALSQF
+1094 ANAMQVYKEALSQF

-1116 PTMNWFER
+1116 PTMNWIER
-1124 ITGDARGTYA
+1124 FTGDAFGTYA
-1134 ARMAQYKEGIY
+1134 ARMAQYREGIY

-1208 YLENLIELKDAMDEA
+1208 YLENLIELKGAMDEA

-1288 QDNLKSIYAS
+1288 QDDLKSIYAS

-1307 DVMELLDDFYSGIGS
+1307 DVMDLLDDFYSGIGS
-1322 NMDAAEAW
+1322 NMDTAEAW

-1349 STTQS
+1349 ATTQS
-1354 GKAGAFTTTMTQD
+1354 GKAGAFTTMTQD
-1367 QGTKLEGLMTS
+1367 QGSKLEGLMTS

-1390 DDIAEGLGASLDALN
+1390 DDIAEGLGSSLDALN

>member
-63 RQYDRLGPGKAQTE
+63 RQYDRLGPGKAQPE

-345 GESFGYYNTISE
+345 GESFGYYNTIAE

-393 NTLQATPANKVKG
+393 NTLQATPADKVKG

-419 GAQMGIL
+419 GAQMGML
-426 PGDMDREVD
+426 PSEMDREVD
-435 KSNEEVKARL
+435 KSNEKVKARL

-582 DHTLT
+582 DHTLA

-598 DHLENLLKTYKDYAA
+598 DHLENLLKTYKDYAT

-686 GIDDAAGKRHEIL
+686 GIDDAAGRRHEIL

-804 FETQRAEIRRQ
+804 FEAQRAEIRRQ

-863 DNGFLKQLFGDYSS
+863 DNGFLKQLFGDYLS

-888 QAKQLRAYLNGKG
+888 QAKELQAYLNGKG

-910 AAELKNIEKSPAELD
+910 AADLKNIEKSPAELD

-936 TGKKSGSNKW
+936 TGKKGGTNKW

-970 GAIGTIGSAA
+970 GAIGTIGGVAA
-980 ANAAGELAAMFD
+980 DAAGELAAMFD

-1025 VGGIGAAIGEAAN
+1025 VGGIGAAIGEAMN

-1072 LEQNLLLEEATSVFG
+1072 LEQNLLLKEATSVFG

-1094 ANAMQVYKDALSQF
+1094 ANAMQVYKEALSQF
-1108 EAEMKGSA
+1108 EAEMKGST
-1116 PTMNWFER
+1116 PTMNWIER
-1124 ITGDARGTYA
+1124 FTGDAFGTYA
-1134 ARMAQYKEGIY
+1134 ARMAQYREGIY

-1288 QDNLKSIYAS
+1288 QDDLKSIYAS

-1307 DVMELLDDFYSGIGS
+1307 DVMDLLDDFYSGIGS

-1349 STTQS
+1349 ATTQS
-1354 GKAGAFTTTMTQD
+1354 GKAGASTTMTQD

-1390 DDIAEGLGASLDALN
+1390 DDIAEGLGSSLDALN

>member
-345 GESFGYYNTISE
+345 GESFGYYNTIAE

-369 IQMLFLQAKV
+369 IQMLFLQAEV
-379 QALINKATEADEQV
+379 RALINKATEADEQV
-393 NTLQATPANKVKG
+393 NTLQATPADKVKG

-426 PGDMDREVD
+426 PSEMDREVD

-582 DHTLT
+582 DHTLA

-598 DHLENLLKTYKDYAA
+598 DHLENLLKTYKDYAT

-686 GIDDAAGKRHEIL
+686 GIDDAAGRRHEIL

-804 FETQRAEIRRQ
+804 FEAQRAEIRRQ

-855 AEAASISK
+855 AEAASVSK

-877 LSFDKLRELIA
+877 MSFDKLRDLIA
-888 QAKQLRAYLNGKG
+888 QAKQLQAYLNGKG

-936 TGKKSGSNKW
+936 MGKKGGTNKW

-970 GAIGTIGSAA
+970 GAIGTIGGAA
-980 ANAAGELAAMFD
+980 ADAAGELAAMFD

-1025 VGGIGAAIGEAAN
+1025 VGGIGAAIGEAMN

-1072 LEQNLLLEEATSVFG
+1072 LEQNLLLKEATSVFG

-1094 ANAMQVYKDALSQF
+1094 ANAMQVYKEALSQF

-1116 PTMNWFER
+1116 PTMNWIER
-1124 ITGDARGTYA
+1124 FTGDAFGTYA
-1134 ARMAQYKEGIY
+1134 ARMAQYREGIY

-1208 YLENLIELKDAMDEA
+1208 YLENLIELKGAMDEA

-1288 QDNLKSIYAS
+1288 QDDLKSIYAS

-1307 DVMELLDDFYSGIGS
+1307 DVMDLLDDFYSGIGS

-1349 STTQS
+1349 ATTQS
-1354 GKAGAFTTTMTQD
+1354 GKAGAFTTMAQD

-1390 DDIAEGLGASLDALN
+1390 DDIAEGLGSSLDALN

>member
-345 GESFGYYNTISE
+345 GESFGYYNTIAE

-393 NTLQATPANKVKG
+393 NTLQATPADKVKG

-426 PGDMDREVD
+426 PSEMDREVD

-528 NAFEQEKAR
+528 NAFEQEKSR

-547 LYERLRKAGGKVTP
+547 LYERLRKAGGNVTP
-561 GQKSTILAQAAA
+561 GQKGTILAQAAA

-613 EREDAERKHDKAI
+613 EREDAERKHNKAI

-686 GIDDAAGKRHEIL
+686 GIDDAAGRRHEIL

-789 RELADLSGLLAKYRD
+789 RELSDLSGLLAKYRD
-804 FETQRAEIRRQ
+804 FEAQRAEIRRQ

-888 QAKQLRAYLNGKG
+888 QAKELQAYLNGKG

-910 AAELKNIEKSPAELD
+910 AADLKNIEKSPAELD
-925 KLRKALDKLLQ
+925 KLRKALDKLLK
-936 TGKKSGSNKW
+936 TGKSNGSNKW
-946 ENIFKTFEKGL
+946 EGIFKTFEKGL

-970 GAIGTIGSAA
+970 GAIGTIGGAA
-980 ANAAGELAAMFD
+980 ADAAGELAAMFD

-1072 LEQNLLLEEATSVFG
+1072 LEQNLLLEEATNVFG

-1124 ITGDARGTYA
+1124 ITGDALGTDA
-1134 ARMAQYKEGIY
+1134 ARMAQYREGIY

-1288 QDNLKSIYAS
+1288 QDDLKSIYAS

-1307 DVMELLDDFYSGIGS
+1307 DVMDLLDDFYSGIGS

-1349 STTQS
+1349 ATTQS
-1354 GKAGAFTTTMTQD
+1354 GKAGAFTTMTQD

-1390 DDIAEGLGASLDALN
+1390 DDIAEGLGSSLDALN

>member
-20 DAAGKSAEALGD
+20 NAAGKSVETLGD

-46 AQREQVRYVE
+46 EQREQVRYVE

-63 RQYDRLGPGKAQTE
+63 RQYDRLGPGKAQAE
-77 MRAEIEACTR
+77 MRAEIDACTQ
-87 ALEEDKAVLNGLR
+87 ALNEDKAVLAGLR
-100 SEHEKNSATA
+100 SEHEKNAATA

-160 ILSHD
+160 ILAHD
-165 NAGLQGLIS
+165 NSGLQGLM
-174 GASGVAGAFTMAT
+174 SGVNGVSGAFTMAT

-197 ENLVKIQTRVQS
+197 ENLVKVQTRVQS

-233 TVVKMKNLLTAA
+233 TVVKMKNMLTAA

-269 GLSAVITG
+269 GLSAVVTG
-277 LIVLWDRYSDSQEAA
+277 LIVLWDRYSDSQEEA

-297 ERVEIEKEGRA
+297 ERVEIEKDGRV

-322 SLKEFNGT
+322 SLREFNGT
-330 KEQEKAKVEELNRKY
+330 KEQEKAKVDELNRKY
-345 GESFGYYNTISE
+345 GESFGYYNTIAE

-393 NTLQATPANKVKG
+393 QEAEAKPESDYDTWWGYGGKVDRFFSDNQRYKNSPNG
-406 ATGGFGR
+406 VWLKKEAVAA
-413 WMAKVG
+413 AKK
-419 GAQMGIL
+419 
-426 PGDMDREVD
+426 E
-435 KSNEEVKARL
+435 
-445 VQAARE
+445 
-451 QRDAY
+451 RDAY
-456 LDEAKKLVEDIAD
+456 LDEAKNLMDEIANI
-469 LGKESG
+469 GKDFNI
-475 LGGFIAPP
+475 GGFITPSKNGAA
-483 KDGSGDVSKLT
+483 DVNTLT
-494 QNLVDYET
+494 QNLVDFET
-502 KARRRIEDTRI
+502 KARQRIENTRI
-513 SLMKEGFEKERAEAQ
+513 ALMKEGFEKERAEAQ
-528 NAFEQEKAR
+528 QAFEQEKTR

-561 GQKSTILAQAAA
+561 GQKGAILAQAAA
-573 QRVQAARKL
+573 QRVQAAQRL

-587 EIDKKEEKADA
+587 EIDKKEEKANA
-598 DHLENLLKTYKDYAA
+598 DHLENLLETYKDYAA
-613 EREDAERKHDKAI
+613 EREETERKHGKAI
-626 AALRSHLSDE
+626 VELRSHLSDE

-686 GIDDAAGKRHEIL
+686 GIDDEAGKRREIL
-699 ITPILPNGDV
+699 VTPILPNGDV
-709 LSEEELN
+709 LSEAELN

-743 DPDGTAGEALHLLQE
+743 DPDGMAGEALHQLQE

-766 TEGNAASD
+766 AEGNAASD
-774 ARIRRALKV
+774 ARIRRAIKV

-789 RELADLSGLLAKYRD
+789 RELAALSGLLAKYRD
-804 FETQRAEIRRQ
+804 FEAQRAEIKRQ
-815 GNEDI
+815 GDEDI

-825 QRTEANSE
+825 QRTEANSAF
-833 QIDRAIAVARQKI
+833 IDRAIAVARQKI

-877 LSFDKLRELIA
+877 MSFDKLRDLIA
-888 QAKQLRAYLNGKG
+888 QAKQLQAYLNGKG
-901 SAEGITFIS
+901 SAEGIAFIS

-925 KLRKALDKLLQ
+925 KLRKALDKLLN
-936 TGKKSGSNKW
+936 TGKKGGNNKW

-957 AELKGANGIKDIS
+957 AELKGANGIKEIS
-970 GAIGTIGSAA
+970 GAIGTIGGAA
-980 ANAAGELAAMFD
+980 ADAAGELADMFE

-1025 VGGIGAAIGEAAN
+1025 IGGIGAAIGEAAN

-1072 LEQNLLLEEATSVFG
+1072 LEQNLLLKEATNIFG

-1094 ANAMQVYKDALSQF
+1094 ANAMQVYKEALSQF
-1108 EAEMKGSA
+1108 EAEMKGDA

-1124 ITGDARGTYA
+1124 VTGDAYGTYA
-1134 ARMAQYKEGIY
+1134 ARMAQYREGIY

-1162 GWGKGKDLYSS
+1162 GWGKGKDVYSS
-1173 ILSVYPE
+1173 ILSAYPE
-1180 LIDANGELD
+1180 LIDANGKLD

-1195 ILDTRKMSDETRK
+1195 ILDTRKMSNETRK
-1208 YLENLIELKDAMDEA
+1208 YLENLISLKDMMDEA
-1223 EQALEDYLSST
+1223 EQALKDYLSAT
-1234 FGSLG
+1234 FSPLG

-1253 TGVYGDMCDDISSKL
+1253 TGVYGDMCDDIAAKL

-1288 QDNLKSIYAS
+1288 QDDLKSIYSS

-1307 DVMELLDDFYSGIGS
+1307 DVMDLLDDFYSGIGS
-1322 NMDAAEAW
+1322 NMNAAEAW
-1330 MEEFAKRAE
+1330 MDEFAKRAE

-1349 STTQS
+1349 ATTQS
-1354 GKAGAFTTTMTQD
+1354 GRAGAFTAMTQD

-1378 LQMHGASVDDKM
+1378 LQMHGASIDEKLDNVS
-1390 DDIAEGLGASLDALN
+1390 EGLAGALDTLN
-1405 RIAKNTDTLPQI
+1405 RIAQNTDDIPLI
-1417 LALWQAIKRDG
+1417 LALLKSVKRDG
-1428 LKAK
+1428 LKVK

>member
-32 RVERVSQSITERIA
+32 RVERISQSITERIA

-345 GESFGYYNTISE
+345 GESFGYYNTIAE

-393 NTLQATPANKVKG
+393 NTLQATPADKVKG

-426 PGDMDREVD
+426 PSEMDREVD

-528 NAFEQEKAR
+528 NAFEQEKSR

-547 LYERLRKAGGKVTP
+547 LYERLRKAGGNVTP
-561 GQKSTILAQAAA
+561 GQKGTILAQAAA

-613 EREDAERKHDKAI
+613 EREDAERKHNKAI

-686 GIDDAAGKRHEIL
+686 GIDDAAGRRHEIL

-804 FETQRAEIRRQ
+804 FEAQRAEIRRQ

-888 QAKQLRAYLNGKG
+888 QAKELQAYLNGKG

-910 AAELKNIEKSPAELD
+910 AADLKNIEKSPAELD
-925 KLRKALDKLLQ
+925 KLRKALDKLLK
-936 TGKKSGSNKW
+936 TGKSNGSNKW
-946 ENIFKTFEKGL
+946 EGIFKTFEKGL

-970 GAIGTIGSAA
+970 GAIGTIGGAA
-980 ANAAGELAAMFD
+980 ADAAGELAAMFD

-1072 LEQNLLLEEATSVFG
+1072 LEQNLLLEEATNVFG

-1124 ITGDARGTYA
+1124 ITGDALGTYA
-1134 ARMAQYKEGIY
+1134 ARMAQYREGIY

-1288 QDNLKSIYAS
+1288 QDDLKSIYAS

-1307 DVMELLDDFYSGIGS
+1307 DVMDLLDDFYSGIGS

-1349 STTQS
+1349 ATTQS
-1354 GKAGAFTTTMTQD
+1354 GKAGAFTTMTQD

-1390 DDIAEGLGASLDALN
+1390 DDIAEGLGSSLDALN

>member
-209 VLAITM
+209 VLAISM

-345 GESFGYYNTISE
+345 GESFGYYNTIAE

-393 NTLQATPANKVKG
+393 NTLQATPADKVKG

-426 PGDMDREVD
+426 PSEMDREVD

-582 DHTLT
+582 DHTLA

-598 DHLENLLKTYKDYAA
+598 DHLENLLKTYKDYAT

-686 GIDDAAGKRHEIL
+686 GIDDAAGRRHEIL

-804 FETQRAEIRRQ
+804 FEAQRAEIRRQ

-855 AEAASISK
+855 AEAASVSK

-877 LSFDKLRELIA
+877 MSFDKLRDLIA
-888 QAKQLRAYLNGKG
+888 QAKQLQAYLNGKG

-936 TGKKSGSNKW
+936 MGKKGGTNKW

-970 GAIGTIGSAA
+970 GAIGTIGGAA
-980 ANAAGELAAMFD
+980 ADAAGELAAMFD

-1025 VGGIGAAIGEAAN
+1025 VGGIGAAIGEAMN

-1072 LEQNLLLEEATSVFG
+1072 LEQNLLLKEATSVFG

-1094 ANAMQVYKDALSQF
+1094 ANAMQVYKEALSQF

-1116 PTMNWFER
+1116 PTMNWIER
-1124 ITGDARGTYA
+1124 FTGDAFGTYA
-1134 ARMAQYKEGIY
+1134 ARMAQYREGIY

-1208 YLENLIELKDAMDEA
+1208 YLENLIELKGAMDEA

-1288 QDNLKSIYAS
+1288 QDDLKSIYAS

-1307 DVMELLDDFYSGIGS
+1307 DVMDLLDDFYSGIGS

-1349 STTQS
+1349 ATTQS
-1354 GKAGAFTTTMTQD
+1354 GKAGAFTTMAQD

-1390 DDIAEGLGASLDALN
+1390 DDIAEGLGSSLDALN

>member
-345 GESFGYYNTISE
+345 GESFGYYNTIAE

-393 NTLQATPANKVKG
+393 NTLQATPTDKVKG

-426 PGDMDREVD
+426 PSEMDREVD

-456 LDEAKKLVEDIAD
+456 LDEAKKLVEGIAD

-582 DHTLT
+582 DHTLA

-598 DHLENLLKTYKDYAA
+598 DHLENLLKTYKDYAT

-686 GIDDAAGKRHEIL
+686 GIDDAAGRRHEIL

-789 RELADLSGLLAKYRD
+789 RELADLSGLLVKYRD
-804 FETQRAEIRRQ
+804 FEAQRAEIRRQ

-855 AEAASISK
+855 AEAASVSK

-877 LSFDKLRELIA
+877 MSFDKLRDLIA
-888 QAKQLRAYLNGKG
+888 QAKQLQAYLNGKG

-936 TGKKSGSNKW
+936 TGKKGGTNKW

-970 GAIGTIGSAA
+970 GAIGTIGGAA
-980 ANAAGELAAMFD
+980 ADAAGELAAMFD

-1025 VGGIGAAIGEAAN
+1025 VGGIGAAIGEAMN

-1072 LEQNLLLEEATSVFG
+1072 LEQNLLLKEATSVFG

-1094 ANAMQVYKDALSQF
+1094 ANAMQVYKEALSQF

-1116 PTMNWFER
+1116 PTMNWIER
-1124 ITGDARGTYA
+1124 FTGDAFGTYA
-1134 ARMAQYKEGIY
+1134 ARMAQYREGIY

-1208 YLENLIELKDAMDEA
+1208 YLENLIELKGAMDEA

-1253 TGVYGDMCDDISSKL
+1253 TGVYGDMCDDISAKL

-1288 QDNLKSIYAS
+1288 QDDLKSIYAS

-1307 DVMELLDDFYSGIGS
+1307 DVMDLLDDFYSGIGS
-1322 NMDAAEAW
+1322 NMDTAEAW

-1339 EMGYELWKPD
+1339 GMGYELWKPD
-1349 STTQS
+1349 ATTQS
-1354 GKAGAFTTTMTQD
+1354 GKAGAFTTMTQD
-1367 QGTKLEGLMTS
+1367 QGSKLEGLMTS

-1390 DDIAEGLGASLDALN
+1390 DDIAEGLGSSLDALN

>member
-8 EFLMRDKLSGGL
+8 EFLMRDRLSGGL

-257 AAASALMATLTL
+257 SAASALMATLTL

-345 GESFGYYNTISE
+345 GESFGYYNTIAQ

-393 NTLQATPANKVKG
+393 NTLQATPADKVKG

-426 PGDMDREVD
+426 PSEMDREVD
-435 KSNEEVKARL
+435 KSNEKVKARL

-502 KARRRIEDTRI
+502 KALRRIEDTRI

-582 DHTLT
+582 DHTLA

-686 GIDDAAGKRHEIL
+686 GIDDAAGRRHEIL

-766 TEGNAASD
+766 TEGNAASN

-804 FETQRAEIRRQ
+804 FEAQRAEIRRQ

-888 QAKQLRAYLNGKG
+888 QAKELQAYLNGKG

-910 AAELKNIEKSPAELD
+910 AADLKNIEKSPAELD

-936 TGKKSGSNKW
+936 TGKKGGTNKW

-957 AELKGANGIKDIS
+957 AELKGANGFKDIS
-970 GAIGTIGSAA
+970 GAIGTIGGAA
-980 ANAAGELAAMFD
+980 ADAAGELAAMFD

-1072 LEQNLLLEEATSVFG
+1072 LEQNLLLEEATNVFG

-1124 ITGDARGTYA
+1124 ITGDALGTYA

-1288 QDNLKSIYAS
+1288 QGDLKSIYAS

-1307 DVMELLDDFYSGIGS
+1307 DVMDLLDDFYSGIGS

-1349 STTQS
+1349 ATTQS
-1354 GKAGAFTTTMTQD
+1354 GKAGAFTTMTQD

-1390 DDIAEGLGASLDALN
+1390 DDIAEGLGSSLDALN

>member
-20 DAAGKSAEALGD
+20 DAVGKSAEALGD

-345 GESFGYYNTISE
+345 GESFGYYNTIAE

-393 NTLQATPANKVKG
+393 NTLQATPADKVKG

-426 PGDMDREVD
+426 PSEMDREVD
-435 KSNEEVKARL
+435 KSNEKVKARL

-582 DHTLT
+582 DHTLA
-587 EIDKKEEKADA
+587 EIDEKEEKADA
-598 DHLENLLKTYKDYAA
+598 DHLENLLKTYKDYAT

-686 GIDDAAGKRHEIL
+686 GIDDAAGRRHEIL

-766 TEGNAASD
+766 MEGNAASD

-789 RELADLSGLLAKYRD
+789 RELADLSSLLAKYRD
-804 FETQRAEIRRQ
+804 FEAQRAEIRRQ

-855 AEAASISK
+855 AEAASVSK
-863 DNGFLKQLFGDYSS
+863 DNGFLKQLFGDYLSM
-877 LSFDKLRELIA
+877 SFDKLRDLIA
-888 QAKQLRAYLNGKG
+888 QAKQLQAYLNGKG

-936 TGKKSGSNKW
+936 TGKKGGTNKW

-970 GAIGTIGSAA
+970 GAIGTIGGAA
-980 ANAAGELAAMFD
+980 ADAAGELAAMFD

-1025 VGGIGAAIGEAAN
+1025 VGGIGAAIGEAMN

-1072 LEQNLLLEEATSVFG
+1072 LEQNLLLKEATSVFG

-1094 ANAMQVYKDALSQF
+1094 ANAMQVYKEALSQF

-1116 PTMNWFER
+1116 PTMNWIER
-1124 ITGDARGTYA
+1124 FTGDASGTYA
-1134 ARMAQYKEGIY
+1134 ARMAQYREGIY

-1208 YLENLIELKDAMDEA
+1208 YLENLIELKGAMDEA

-1288 QDNLKSIYAS
+1288 QDDLKSIYAS

-1307 DVMELLDDFYSGIGS
+1307 DVMDLLDDFYSGIGS
-1322 NMDAAEAW
+1322 NMDTAEAW

-1349 STTQS
+1349 ATTQS
-1354 GKAGAFTTTMTQD
+1354 GKAGAFTTMTQD
-1367 QGTKLEGLMTS
+1367 QGSKLEGLMTS

-1390 DDIAEGLGASLDALN
+1390 DDIAEGLGSSLDALN

>member
-345 GESFGYYNTISE
+345 GESFGYYNTIAE

-393 NTLQATPANKVKG
+393 NTLQATPTDKVKG

-426 PGDMDREVD
+426 PSEMDREVD

-456 LDEAKKLVEDIAD
+456 LDEAKKLMEGIAD

-582 DHTLT
+582 DHTLA

-598 DHLENLLKTYKDYAA
+598 DHLENLLKTYKDYAT

-686 GIDDAAGKRHEIL
+686 GIDDAAGRRHEIL

-804 FETQRAEIRRQ
+804 FEAQRAEIRRQ

-855 AEAASISK
+855 AEAASVSK

-877 LSFDKLRELIA
+877 MSFDKLRDLIA
-888 QAKQLRAYLNGKG
+888 QAKQLQAYLNGKG

-936 TGKKSGSNKW
+936 TGKKGGTNKW

-970 GAIGTIGSAA
+970 GAIGTIGGAA
-980 ANAAGELAAMFD
+980 ADAAGELAAMFD

-1025 VGGIGAAIGEAAN
+1025 VGGIGAAIGEAMN

-1072 LEQNLLLEEATSVFG
+1072 LEQNLLLKEATSVFG

-1094 ANAMQVYKDALSQF
+1094 ANAMQVYKEALSQF

-1116 PTMNWFER
+1116 PTMNWIER
-1124 ITGDARGTYA
+1124 FTGDAFGTYA
-1134 ARMAQYKEGIY
+1134 ARMAQYREGIY

-1208 YLENLIELKDAMDEA
+1208 YLENLIELKGAMDEA

-1253 TGVYGDMCDDISSKL
+1253 TGVYGDMCDDISAKL

-1288 QDNLKSIYAS
+1288 QDDLKSIYAS

-1307 DVMELLDDFYSGIGS
+1307 DVMDLLDDFYSGIGS
-1322 NMDAAEAW
+1322 NMDTAEAW

-1339 EMGYELWKPD
+1339 GMGYELWKPD
-1349 STTQS
+1349 ATTQS
-1354 GKAGAFTTTMTQD
+1354 GKAGAFTTMTQD
-1367 QGTKLEGLMTS
+1367 QGSKLEGLMTS

-1390 DDIAEGLGASLDALN
+1390 DDIAEGLGSSLDALN

>member
-345 GESFGYYNTISE
+345 GESFGYYNTIAE

-393 NTLQATPANKVKG
+393 NTLQATPADKVKG

-419 GAQMGIL
+419 GAQMGML
-426 PGDMDREVD
+426 PSEMDREVD
-435 KSNEEVKARL
+435 KSNEKVKARL

-582 DHTLT
+582 DHTLA

-598 DHLENLLKTYKDYAA
+598 DHLENLLKTYKDYAT

-686 GIDDAAGKRHEIL
+686 GIDDAAGRRHEIL

-804 FETQRAEIRRQ
+804 FEAQRAEIRRQ

-846 EEGIRSVND
+846 EEDIRSVND

-863 DNGFLKQLFGDYSS
+863 DNGFLKQLFGDYLS

-888 QAKQLRAYLNGKG
+888 QAKELQAYLNGKG

-910 AAELKNIEKSPAELD
+910 AADLKNIEKSPAELD

-936 TGKKSGSNKW
+936 TGKKGGTNKW

-970 GAIGTIGSAA
+970 GAIGTIGGVAA
-980 ANAAGELAAMFD
+980 DAAGELAAMFD

-1025 VGGIGAAIGEAAN
+1025 VGGIGAAIGEAMN

-1072 LEQNLLLEEATSVFG
+1072 LEQNLLLKEATSVFG

-1094 ANAMQVYKDALSQF
+1094 ANAMQVYKEALSQF
-1108 EAEMKGSA
+1108 EAEMKGST
-1116 PTMNWFER
+1116 PTMNWIER
-1124 ITGDARGTYA
+1124 FTGDAFGTYA
-1134 ARMAQYKEGIY
+1134 ARMAQYREGIY

-1288 QDNLKSIYAS
+1288 QDDLKSIYAS

-1307 DVMELLDDFYSGIGS
+1307 DVMDLLDDFYSGIGS

-1349 STTQS
+1349 ATTQS
-1354 GKAGAFTTTMTQD
+1354 GKAGAFTTMTQD

-1390 DDIAEGLGASLDALN
+1390 DDIAEGLGSSLDALN

>member
-345 GESFGYYNTISE
+345 GESFGYYNTIAE

-393 NTLQATPANKVKG
+393 NTLQATPADKVKG

-426 PGDMDREVD
+426 PSEMDREVD

-483 KDGSGDVSKLT
+483 KDGSGNVSKLT

-528 NAFEQEKAR
+528 NAFEQEKSR

-547 LYERLRKAGGKVTP
+547 LYERLRKAGGNVTP
-561 GQKSTILAQAAA
+561 GQKGTILAQAAA

-686 GIDDAAGKRHEIL
+686 GIDDAAGRRHEIL

-789 RELADLSGLLAKYRD
+789 RELSDLSGLLAKYRD
-804 FETQRAEIRRQ
+804 FEAQRAEIRRQ

-888 QAKQLRAYLNGKG
+888 QAKELQAYLNGKG

-910 AAELKNIEKSPAELD
+910 AADLKNIEKSPAELD
-925 KLRKALDKLLQ
+925 KLRKALDKLLK
-936 TGKKSGSNKW
+936 TGKSNGSNKW
-946 ENIFKTFEKGL
+946 EGIFKTFEKGL

-970 GAIGTIGSAA
+970 GAIGTIGGAA
-980 ANAAGELAAMFD
+980 ADAAGELAAMFD

-1072 LEQNLLLEEATSVFG
+1072 LEQNLLLEEATNVFG

-1124 ITGDARGTYA
+1124 ITGDALGTYA
-1134 ARMAQYKEGIY
+1134 ARMAQYREGIY

-1208 YLENLIELKDAMDEA
+1208 YLENLIELKDAMDDA

-1288 QDNLKSIYAS
+1288 QDDLKSIYAS

-1307 DVMELLDDFYSGIGS
+1307 DVMDLLDDFYSGIGS

-1349 STTQS
+1349 ATTQS
-1354 GKAGAFTTTMTQD
+1354 GKAGAFTTMTQD

-1390 DDIAEGLGASLDALN
+1390 DDIAEGLGSSLDALN

>member
-1 MPKPVEI
+1 MAKPVEI

-20 DAAGKSAEALGD
+20 DAAGKSVDALGD
-32 RVERVSQSITERIA
+32 RAERVSQSITERIA

-63 RQYDRLGPGKAQTE
+63 RQYDKLAPGKAQTE

-87 ALEEDKAVLNGLR
+87 ALEEDKVVLNGLR

-165 NAGLQGLIS
+165 NAGLQGLMS
-174 GASGVAGAFTMAT
+174 GANGVAGAFTMAT
-187 GIMGAFASEN
+187 GIMGAFASES
-197 ENLVKIQTRVQS
+197 ENLAKIQTRVQS
-209 VLAITM
+209 VLAITI

-233 TVVKMKNLLTAA
+233 TVVKMKNMLTAA
-245 NTRLAAS
+245 NTRLATS

-277 LIVLWDRYSDSQEAA
+277 LIVLWDRYADSQEEA

-297 ERVEIEKEGRA
+297 ERVEIEKAGRA
-308 QMIKTRFEIDSTLK
+308 QMIKTRFEIDSTVK
-322 SLKEFNGT
+322 SLKEFTGT

-345 GESFGYYNTISE
+345 GESFGYYNSIAE
-357 WYDVLLQKGEAY
+357 WYDVLLEKGEAY

-379 QALINKATEADEQV
+379 QGLIDKATEADEQV
-393 NTLQATPANKVKG
+393 NLLQATPANDVKG
-406 ATGGFGR
+406 AIGGFRR
-413 WMAKVG
+413 WLTKLG
-419 GAQMGIL
+419 GSSMGFDRDEL
-426 PGDMDREVD
+426 DREMD
-435 KSNEEVKARL
+435 ESNAETKAKL
-445 VQAARE
+445 VEAARE
-451 QRDAY
+451 QRDVY
-456 LDEAKKLVEDIAD
+456 LEEAKKLMDDIANI
-469 LGKESG
+469 GKDSG
-475 LGGFIAPP
+475 IGGFIKPS
-483 KDGSGDVSKLT
+483 KGGSTDASKLT

-502 KARRRIEDTRI
+502 KARQRIENTRI
-513 SLMKEGFEKERAEAQ
+513 ALMKEGFEKERAEAQ

-547 LYERLRKAGGKVTP
+547 LYDRLRKAGGKVSP
-561 GQKSTILAQAAA
+561 EQKGAILAQAAA
-573 QRVQAARKL
+573 QRVQAAQVFDKAL
-582 DHTLT
+582 AD
-587 EIDKKEEKADA
+587 IDKKEEKANKEQ
-598 DHLENLLKTYKDYAA
+598 LEKLLKPYQDYTAQ
-613 EREDAERKHDKAI
+613 REEIERKHNKAI
-626 AALRSHLSDE
+626 AELRSHLSDE

-642 KQMTDRFV
+642 KRMTDRFS

-699 ITPILPNGDV
+699 VTPILPSGEV
-709 LSEEELN
+709 LSEAELN
-716 AYIDESLN
+716 AYIDRTLN
-724 GAEDILKADTLGLV
+724 GAEDILKADTMGLV

-766 TEGNAASD
+766 TAGNAASD
-774 ARIRRALKV
+774 ARIRRAIKV
-783 AEDTKN
+783 AEDTKT

-804 FETQRAEIRRQ
+804 FEAQRAEIRRQ

-825 QRTEANSE
+825 QRTKANSE

-855 AEAASISK
+855 AEAASVAK

-877 LSFDKLRELIA
+877 LSFDKLRDLIA

-901 SAEGITFIS
+901 SSEGITFIS
-910 AAELKNIEKSPAELD
+910 AADLKNIEKSPAELD
-925 KLRKALDKLLQ
+925 KLRKALDKLLK
-936 TGKKSGSNKW
+936 TGKSNGSNKW
-946 ENIFKTFEKGL
+946 EGIFKTFEKGL
-957 AELKGANGIKDIS
+957 AELKDAKGAKEIS

-980 ANAAGELAAMFD
+980 ADAAGELAAMFD
-992 QMGDTQTADA
+992 QMGDTETADA

-1010 SAVSNIGQGFAKGGI
+1010 GAVSNIGQGFAKGGLI
-1025 VGGIGAAIGEAAN
+1025 GGIGAAIGEAMN

-1072 LEQNLLLEEATSVFG
+1072 LEQNLLLKEATNIFG

-1094 ANAMQVYKDALSQF
+1094 ANAMQVYKEALSQF
-1108 EAEMKGSA
+1108 ESEMKGNA
-1116 PTMNWFER
+1116 PKMNWIER
-1124 ITGDARGTYA
+1124 ITGDAYGTYA
-1134 ARMAQYKEGIY
+1134 ARMAQYQEGIY

-1162 GWGKGKDLYSS
+1162 GWGKGKDVYSS
-1173 ILSVYPE
+1173 ILAVYPE
-1180 LIDANGELD
+1180 LIDANGNLD

-1208 YLENLIELKDAMDEA
+1208 YLENLISLKDMMDEA
-1223 EQALEDYLSST
+1223 EQALKNYLSET

-1253 TGVYGDMCDDISSKL
+1253 TGVYDDMCDDIAAKL
-1268 EELAEQVV
+1268 EELADQVV

-1288 QDNLKSIYAS
+1288 QDDLKSIYSS

-1307 DVMELLDDFYSGIGS
+1307 DVMDLLDDFYSGIGS

-1349 STTQS
+1349 GTTQS
-1354 GKAGAFTTTMTQD
+1354 GRAGAFTAMTQD

-1390 DDIAEGLGASLDALN
+1390 DNIAEGLGASLDALN
-1405 RIAKNTDTLPQI
+1405 RIAKNTDALPLM

-1428 LKAK
+1428 LKVK

>member
-345 GESFGYYNTISE
+345 GESFGYYNTIAE
-357 WYDVLLQKGEAY
+357 WYDVLLQKCEAY

-393 NTLQATPANKVKG
+393 NTLQATPADKVKG

-426 PGDMDREVD
+426 PSEMDREVD

-582 DHTLT
+582 DHTLA

-598 DHLENLLKTYKDYAA
+598 DHLENLLKTYKDYAT

-686 GIDDAAGKRHEIL
+686 GIDDAAGRRHEIL

-804 FETQRAEIRRQ
+804 FEAQRAEIRRQ

-855 AEAASISK
+855 AEAASVSK

-877 LSFDKLRELIA
+877 MSFDKLRDLIA
-888 QAKQLRAYLNGKG
+888 QAKQLQAYLNGKG

-936 TGKKSGSNKW
+936 MGKKGGTNKW

-970 GAIGTIGSAA
+970 GAIGTIGGAA
-980 ANAAGELAAMFD
+980 ADAAGELAAMFD

-1025 VGGIGAAIGEAAN
+1025 VGGIGAAIGEAMN

-1072 LEQNLLLEEATSVFG
+1072 LEQNLLLKEATSVFG

-1094 ANAMQVYKDALSQF
+1094 ANAMQVYKEALSQF

-1116 PTMNWFER
+1116 PTMNWIER
-1124 ITGDARGTYA
+1124 FTGDAFGTYA
-1134 ARMAQYKEGIY
+1134 ARMAQYREGIY

-1208 YLENLIELKDAMDEA
+1208 YLENLIELKGAMDEA

-1288 QDNLKSIYAS
+1288 QDDLKSIYAS

-1307 DVMELLDDFYSGIGS
+1307 DVMDLLDDFYSGIGS

-1349 STTQS
+1349 ATTQS
-1354 GKAGAFTTTMTQD
+1354 GKAGAFTTMAQD

-1390 DDIAEGLGASLDALN
+1390 DDIAEGLGSSLDALN

>member
-174 GASGVAGAFTMAT
+174 GASGVAGAFTIAT

-345 GESFGYYNTISE
+345 GESFGYYNTIAE

-393 NTLQATPANKVKG
+393 NTLQATPADKVKG

-426 PGDMDREVD
+426 PSEMDREVD

-582 DHTLT
+582 DHTLA

-598 DHLENLLKTYKDYAA
+598 DHLENLLKTYKDYAT

-686 GIDDAAGKRHEIL
+686 GIDDAAGRRHEIL

-804 FETQRAEIRRQ
+804 FEAQRAEIRRQ

-855 AEAASISK
+855 AEAASVSK

-877 LSFDKLRELIA
+877 MSFDKLRDLIA
-888 QAKQLRAYLNGKG
+888 QAKQLQAYLNGKG

-936 TGKKSGSNKW
+936 MGKKGGTNKW

-970 GAIGTIGSAA
+970 GAIGTIGGAA
-980 ANAAGELAAMFD
+980 ADAAGELAAMFD

-1025 VGGIGAAIGEAAN
+1025 VGGIGAAIGEAMN

-1072 LEQNLLLEEATSVFG
+1072 LEQNLLLKEATSVFG

-1094 ANAMQVYKDALSQF
+1094 ANAMQVYKEALSQF

-1116 PTMNWFER
+1116 PTMNWIER
-1124 ITGDARGTYA
+1124 FTGDAFGTYA
-1134 ARMAQYKEGIY
+1134 ARMAQYREGIY

-1208 YLENLIELKDAMDEA
+1208 YLENLIELKGAMDEA

-1288 QDNLKSIYAS
+1288 QDDLKSIYAS

-1307 DVMELLDDFYSGIGS
+1307 DVMDLLDDFYSGIGS

-1349 STTQS
+1349 ATTQS
-1354 GKAGAFTTTMTQD
+1354 GKAGAFTTMAQD

-1390 DDIAEGLGASLDALN
+1390 DDIAEGLGSSLDALN